1 MPIWT
6 NAPPPS
12 AVGPG
17 LRIVRTPTAGTVAGA
32 ITCPDLV
39 GCATHYY
46 QHRTLPCE
54 GVNCPAC
61 ADGIGWRWHG
71 WVSCVL
77 ASTNEHVLFEF
88 TAPAADFFQRHR
100 EAWQTL
106 RGCVFHATRVNNKP
120 NGRITIK
127 TKMLDPSKLALPE
140 PPNIPLALAHIWG
153 LPPEQTQQRGTVK
166 EHPAIKIDRQTTV
179 QPNGNGASTNAIH

>member
-6 NAPPPS
+6 NCPPPS
-12 AVGPG
+12 SIGPG
-17 LRIVRTPTAGTVAGA
+17 LRIVRTPTNGHITAAC
-32 ITCPDLV
+32 TCPDLI

-71 WVSCVL
+71 WVSCIL
-77 ASTNEHVLFEF
+77 ASSNEHVLYEF
-88 TAPAADFFQRHR
+88 TAPASDFFRRHR
-100 EAWQTL
+100 EAWKTL
-106 RGCVFHATRVNNKP
+106 RGCVFTAERVNNKP

-127 TKMLDPSKLALPE
+127 TKMIEPAKLNLPE
-140 PPNIPLALAHIWG
+140 PPDIPLALAHIWG
-153 LPPEQTQQRGTVK
+153 LPPDQATTEGRVK
-166 EHPAIKIDRQTTV
+166 DSPALKVSRQTRIT
-179 QPNGNGASTNAIH
+179 PHTAGEPSNGR